1 MAPRRKSL
9 SRNPSGPSQTL
20 DAQLTLTAPHRPTPA
35 RTYTHTH
42 THSGSSMAA
51 TKTATDE
58 QPARRR
64 SSRASIVPPPR
75 SAPKNPVVPNKKK
88 NKAAAED
95 SDSDLSEQE
104 SDSDDDQ
111 EQQQEQTGRKRKARS
126 SVAAA
131 AAGNKHGG
139 SKKVVVAAGAEGK
152 PKAVTKKA
160 KGTREIKP
168 KPRRAPITGLN
179 PLPTLFSLFPSHSLF
194 TLPSSDAEP
203 EPLPTPTEA
212 PRTIFVFGTGDMGQ
226 NGLGVDDP
234 KALDEIKRPRKH
246 IGFADKVMR
255 RQLGWEGGVADLVCG
270 GMHTLAIDGQGKV
283 WSWGYV
289 VSSCPVFWSP
299 PPPLAR

>member
-1 MAPRRKSL
+1 
-9 SRNPSGPSQTL
+9 
-20 DAQLTLTAPHRPTPA
+20 
-35 RTYTHTH
+35 
-42 THSGSSMAA
+42 MAA

-88 NKAAAED
+88 LAAA

-104 SDSDDDQ
+104 SDSDSD
-111 EQQQEQTGRKRKARS
+111 EQEQTGRKRKARS
-126 SVAAA
+126 STAAR
-131 AAGNKHGG
+131 GTTTTTKNN
-139 SKKVVVAAGAEGK
+139 KKVVVAAGAEGK

-179 PLPTLFSLFPSHSLF
+179 PLPTLFSLFPPHSLL
-194 TLPSSDAEP
+194 TLASSSDEP

-212 PRTIFVFGTGDMGQ
+212 PRTIFIFGTGDMGQ

-255 RQLGWEGGVADLVCG
+255 RELGWEGGVADLVCG

-283 WSWGYV
+283 WSWG
-289 VSSCPVFWSP
+289 
-299 PPPLAR
+299 

>member
-1 MAPRRKSL
+1 
-9 SRNPSGPSQTL
+9 
-20 DAQLTLTAPHRPTPA
+20 
-35 RTYTHTH
+35 
-42 THSGSSMAA
+42 MAA

-75 SAPKNPVVPNKKK
+75 SAPKNPVVAANKKK
-88 NKAAAED
+88 LAAA

-104 SDSDDDQ
+104 SESDSDDDQ
-111 EQQQEQTGRKRKARS
+111 EQEQQTGRKRKARS
-126 SVAAA
+126 SLAAA
-131 AAGNKHGG
+131 AAKKHGG
-139 SKKVVVAAGAEGK
+139 KKVVVAAAGAEGK

-179 PLPTLFSLFPSHSLF
+179 PLPTLFSLFPPHSLF
-194 TLPSSDAEP
+194 TLASSSDEP

-212 PRTIFVFGTGDMGQ
+212 PRTIFIFGTGDMGQ

-255 RQLGWEGGVADLVCG
+255 RELGWEGGVADLVCG

-283 WSWGYV
+283 WSWG
-289 VSSCPVFWSP
+289 
-299 PPPLAR
+299 

>member
-1 MAPRRKSL
+1 MATES
-9 SRNPSGPSQTL
+9 
-20 DAQLTLTAPHRPTPA
+20 
-35 RTYTHTH
+35 
-42 THSGSSMAA
+42 
-51 TKTATDE
+51 DE

-75 SAPKNPVVPNKKK
+75 SAPKNPVVPNKK
-88 NKAAAED
+88 NKVTTA

-104 SDSDDDQ
+104 SESED
-111 EQQQEQTGRKRKARS
+111 EQQQTGRKRKARS
-126 SVAAA
+126 STTGAR
-131 AAGNKHGG
+131 GKKHG
-139 SKKVVVAAGAEGK
+139 SINHNNKKVVVAAGAEGK

-160 KGTREIKP
+160 TREIKP

-179 PLPTLFSLFPSHSLF
+179 PLPTLFSLFPAHALF
-194 TLPSSDAEP
+194 TLLPSSSDAEP

-246 IGFADKVMR
+246 IGFAEKVTR
-255 RQLGWEGGVADLVCG
+255 RELGWEGGVADLVCG

-289 VSSCPVFWSP
+289 VSSRAIFGLPSAAELTRRRILRAP
-299 PPPLAR
+299 TRAQNQR

>member
-1 MAPRRKSL
+1 
-9 SRNPSGPSQTL
+9 
-20 DAQLTLTAPHRPTPA
+20 
-35 RTYTHTH
+35 
-42 THSGSSMAA
+42 MAA
-51 TKTATDE
+51 TKTATAE
-58 QPARRR
+58 EPTPARRR

-75 SAPKNPVVPNKKK
+75 SAPKNPVVAANKKK
-88 NKAAAED
+88 LAAAA

-104 SDSDDDQ
+104 SETDSDDDQ
-111 EQQQEQTGRKRKARS
+111 EQEQQTGRKRKARS
-126 SVAAA
+126 SVAAR
-131 AAGNKHGG
+131 GTTTTKNN
-139 SKKVVVAAGAEGK
+139 KKVVVAAGAEGK

-179 PLPTLFSLFPSHSLF
+179 PLPTLFSLFPPHSLF
-194 TLPSSDAEP
+194 TLASSSDEP

-212 PRTIFVFGTGDMGQ
+212 PRTIFIFGTGDMGQ

-255 RQLGWEGGVADLVCG
+255 RELGWEGGVADLVCG

-283 WSWGYV
+283 WSWG
-289 VSSCPVFWSP
+289 
-299 PPPLAR
+299 